1 MRVRV
6 AACAIVLVAVVAIVH
21 TWTVFSQTVDEPA
34 HVAAGAEWWGGTYA
48 LDPQHPPLA
57 RIFVAIGPLL
67 RGGQYQPAP
76 HWVISGNAIL
86 YGAGDYLAT
95 LASARAGTLL
105 FFLLGC
111 WVVFA
116 WARRLYGDTTALV
129 ALAFFALQPAVLA
142 HAGLAT
148 TDMAAG
154 ATLAAAMY
162 AAAFG
167 APVVAGLAIAAAIAS
182 KFSAIA
188 FLPAVV
194 VAAWWQR
201 REATCHPERRAR
213 DLGGRGAM
221 DVPGAPPTEIPRY
234 AREDRWVRDVGVAA
248 GVAILAILLVYR
260 FDVAALLRGLQD
272 LRAHNAAGHPS
283 YLFGEVRR
291 GGWWYYF
298 PIALFLK
305 TALPALFAFAMGVRK
320 RTAPLVAAFAI
331 LLGVAMLSRISIGIR
346 HVLPLYPL
354 MAIIAA
360 YGVMQL
366 RRPLAIAVI
375 VAQVATFALAHPDH
389 LAYFN
394 FTAGRD
400 PSRVL
405 LDSNLDWGQDLLRLE
420 QASAKHRIEELHIA
434 YFGSADLRR
443 HRLPKLVRL
452 QPFTPATGWI
462 AISEMHLK
470 DLGARNRR
478 RGAYDWLLRHEPV
491 ERVGTSILLYRVQP
505 R

>member
-6 AACAIVLVAVVAIVH
+6 AACAIVLAALAAIVH

-34 HVAAGAEWWGGTYA
+34 HVAAGAEWWSGTYA

-57 RIFVAIGPLL
+57 RIFVAVGPLL
-67 RGGQYQPAP
+67 RGAHYQPAP
-76 HWVISGNAIL
+76 HWMFSGNAIL
-86 YGAGDYLAT
+86 YGAGDSLAT
-95 LASARAGTLL
+95 LASARAGTLP

-148 TDMAAG
+148 TDMAA
-154 ATLAAAMY
+154 ASTIAAALY
-162 AAAFG
+162 AYSFAHPAI
-167 APVVAGLAIAAAIAS
+167 AGLAIGAAVTS
-182 KFSAIA
+182 KFSAIV
-188 FLPAVV
+188 FLPLALL
-194 VAAWWQR
+194 ALR
-201 REATCHPERRAR
+201 RPRKA
-213 DLGGRGAM
+213 DL
-221 DVPGAPPTEIPRY
+221 I
-234 AREDRWVRDVGVAA
+234 AA
-248 GVAILAILLVYR
+248 GVAIVAVLLVYR
-260 FDVAALLRGLQD
+260 FDVGALVRGLEA

-291 GGWWYYF
+291 EGWWYYF
-298 PIALFLK
+298 PVALWLK
-305 TALPALFAFAMGVRK
+305 TTLATLIAFALGIRK
-320 RTAPLVAAFAI
+320 RTAPLVAAFFLI
-331 LLGVAMLSRISIGIR
+331 LGVAMLSRISIGVR

-354 MAIIAA
+354 LAIVAA

-366 RRPLAIAVI
+366 RRPVAVAVLA
-375 VAQVATFALAHPDH
+375 AQVAAFALAHPDH

-400 PSRVL
+400 PSRIL

-420 QASAKHRIEELHIA
+420 KACAKHRIPALHLA

-443 HRLPKLVRL
+443 HRLPPLARL
-452 QPFTPATGWI
+452 EPFTPAAGWI
-462 AISEMHLK
+462 AISEMQLK
-470 DLGARNRR
+470 DVGARNRP
-478 RGAYDWLLRHEPV
+478 RGAYDWLLRYQPV
-491 ERVGTSILLYRVQP
+491 ERVGKSILLYRVQP
-505 R
+505 P